1 MRRRRMA
8 ATVAALGAAVVATLA
23 LVSAAAS
30 APERGVGPPALR
42 DPSAPRLA
50 EDRGAGERLL
60 LVVGGAFGTRAEA
73 EGANEAIRIG
83 DLQGFYV
90 APTDQFVGLERV
102 LGDADAEFVLVSA
115 FRTGRGAK
123 EFLDLVRSAGG
134 AGYITPRLR
143 NLGFE
148 YVGLGQEANPD
159 GTGPLTEPIPGLT
172 T

>member
-1 MRRRRMA
+1 MTTTRKIVVA
-8 ATVAALGAAVVATLA
+8 VAAL
-23 LVSAAAS
+23 AAS
-30 APERGVGPPALR
+30 GAVAGVAVSGSGRSTGPPAAR
-42 DPSAPRLA
+42 DPSVPMVA

-60 LVVGGAFGTRAEA
+60 LVVGGSFTNREEA
-73 EGANEAIRIG
+73 ERAAAGVRIG

-90 APTDQFVGLERV
+90 ARTDQFVGLDRV
-102 LGDADAEFVLVSA
+102 LGEAEAEYVLVSA

-123 EFLDLVRSAGG
+123 EFLELVRSAGG
-134 AGYITPRLR
+134 AGFITPRLQ

-148 YVGLGQEANPD
+148 YVGLGQESDPD